1 VSAARLA
8 LVESESAQ
16 QSAAVLRRRDPYTL
30 DRIVAA
36 AGNGYARAGRGKAV
50 AKAHGLSVSRAS
62 RYRAGDAGSPLAH
75 ALLWLATSPLTTAY
89 PALVEAQALVAQ
101 EQVKPMTAEQL
112 VRRRAA
118 LMQEK
123 FDLDRDVM
131 LAAYD
136 GDEEVAE
143 NAHAKLAALHMEA
156 LAITRQL
163 RQATR

>member
-1 VSAARLA
+1 M
-8 LVESESAQ
+8 
-16 QSAAVLRRRDPYTL
+16 LRARDPYRM
-30 DRIVAA
+30 DAIVNA
-36 AGNGYARAGRGKAV
+36 AGTGYARAGRGKAI

-75 ALLWLATSPLTTAY
+75 ALLWLASSPLTTAY

-112 VRRRAA
+112 TRRRAA

-163 RQATR
+163 RKVRR